1 MKCCHGLMKAVS
13 KNGYKRRRLCNVGAV
28 NNTAAAGDKTIL
40 SNSQSKKLYKKKKR
54 RERNKK
60 IVQNWQLYVLILPAF
75 LYFLIY
81 GIQIAFKDFTPAEGI
96 FNSAWIGFEHFTRFF
111 ESYYFWDLIKNTLG
125 ISVYELI
132 VGFPLPIILAL
143 ALNEAKDGLYKKS
156 VQ

>member
-1 MKCCHGLMKAVS
+1 S

-75 LYFLIY
+75 LYFLIFKYFSMY

-111 ESYYFWDLIKNTLG
+111 DSYYFFDLINKSLCF
-125 ISVYELI
+125 IVYEFI
-132 VGFPLPIILAL
+132 VGFLLPFILSL
-143 ALNEAKDGLYKKS
+143 FLITVID
-156 VQ
+156 